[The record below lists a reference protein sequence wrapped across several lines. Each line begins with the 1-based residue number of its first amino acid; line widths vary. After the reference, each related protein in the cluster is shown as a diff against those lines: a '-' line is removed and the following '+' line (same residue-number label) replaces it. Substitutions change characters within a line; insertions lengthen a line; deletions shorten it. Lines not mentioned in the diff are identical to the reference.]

1 LSKRLI
7 ALLAGV
13 MALAIVAAGCGSSSD
28 STTDTTVVV
37 LTKTEFIKQGDAIC
51 KRGSESLS
59 QEAEDFA
66 DENNIDIEKPTKKQ
80 QEEVIETVVGPAL
93 QTQADELSELG
104 APDGEEDKTTA
115 IVEALE
121 SGAEELEDNPGALL
135 ESGGKSPLDKANE
148 LANEFGFKQ
157 CGQE

>member
-13 MALAIVAAGCGSSSD
+13 MAIAIVAAGCGSSDD
-28 STTDTTVVV
+28 STDTVV

-51 KRGSESLS
+51 AKGSKALS

-66 DENNIDIEKPTKKQ
+66 DENDIDTNKPTKEQ
-80 QEEVIETVVGPAL
+80 QEEVIAAVVGPAL
-93 QTQADELSELG
+93 QTQADELSELS
-104 APDGEEDKTTA
+104 APDGEEDKTSA
-115 IVEALE
+115 IIEALE
-121 SGAEELEDNPGALL
+121 SGAEELEDDPGVLL
-135 ESGGKSPLDKANE
+135 KSSGKGPLDEANE
-148 LANEFGFKQ
+148 LANEFGFKE